1 MFDIHKHL
9 CYYIDKLREQQH
21 KKLTK
26 QKEIKKHDTDNP
38 SNNTNH
44 HRKPEG
50 GRESMSKYSIY
61 FKGEKIGEQEL
72 DRETARRYELTEGIS
87 ISKEDTEA

>member
-1 MFDIHKHL
+1 
-9 CYYIDKLREQQH
+9 
-21 KKLTK
+21 
-26 QKEIKKHDTDNP
+26 
-38 SNNTNH
+38 
-44 HRKPEG
+44 
-50 GRESMSKYSIY
+50 MSKYTIY